1 MCNTR
6 NYYAVYEIKTAKIV
20 DFVSLQNPV
29 IDPAWPLTIQKT
41 NLERFLP

>member
-1 MCNTR
+1 MKCKLEVQVSKMCNTR

-29 IDPAWPLTIQKT
+29 IDPA
-41 NLERFLP
+41 